1 METLKNYYEVFIN
14 WGGTLFCVITIDRD
28 YHKRAAQLSM
38 PRYIEKALH
47 KLQHSKP
54 TKKQNA
60 PYKHTYI
67 QYGKNPNCGNGSI
80 GAIITNINKI
90 CAKFH
95 GNTFVLFKKSR
106 PNIGSGIE

>member
-60 PYKHTYI
+60 PYKHTPI
-67 QYGKNPNCGNGSI
+67 QYG
-80 GAIITNINKI
+80 
-90 CAKFH
+90 AKFQ
-95 GNTFVLFKKSR
+95 TVEVDQLAPLSPTLIKYVKMSW
-106 PNIGSGIE
+106 